1 MKIADDVLDWLL
13 EPTNPPVR
21 YLTLTRLIDRPASD
35 PEVRATRDRLM
46 EHSVTQAILHH
57 PRSLPL
63 DDERPYW
70 KYAGL
75 YWQLIGLGQ
84 FLADRRDPRI
94 AEAADFVLEHR
105 HWVQKR
111 RWQCLTANLL
121 GALMRLGYTD
131 HPIVIE
137 EVEALACRV
146 LEEDGIYCSEMGHSL
161 LTRCFMAL
169 PKLLLCFVEVPED
182 RRSPAIASAIERIV
196 SDLADKEVFV
206 YVPGHRK
213 AWNAIVTGRPK
224 RADLPRGKRV
234 KDWVAERRAEF
245 LASKGLGERQ
255 PKQGWL
261 RFGFPLHYNSDIL
274 EAVVGLARAGVP
286 YEPFV
291 DRALRVIRE
300 KRTPNAVW
308 LMERSMNGKMLVDVE
323 ELGAPSKWLTVR
335 ALHVLKHFES
345 SNA

>member
-21 YLTLTRLIDRPASD
+21 YLTLTRLLERPEPD
-35 PEVRATRDRLM
+35 PEVRATLDRLM
-46 EHSVTQAILHH
+46 EYPVTQAILHH
-57 PRSLPL
+57 PNSLPL
-63 DDERPYW
+63 DDKHPYW

-75 YWQLIGLGQ
+75 YWQLIDLGQ
-84 FLADRRDPRI
+84 FLADGQDPRI
-94 AEAADFVLEHR
+94 AKTIDFVLEHR
-105 HWVQKR
+105 SWAQKR
-111 RWQCLTANLL
+111 RWHCLTANLL
-121 GALMRLGYTD
+121 GALMRLGYAD

-137 EVEALACRV
+137 ETEALARRIV
-146 LEEDGIYCSEMGHSL
+146 EEDGIDCSEMSSSL

-169 PKLLLCFVEVPED
+169 PKLLLCFVEIPEAQRSETVVAAID
-182 RRSPAIASAIERIV
+182 RITSELI
-196 SDLADKEVFV
+196 DKDVFV

-213 AWNAIVTGRPK
+213 EWSAIVAGRPK
-224 RADLPRGKRV
+224 RANLPPGQRV
-234 KDWVAERRAEF
+234 KDWVADRRVEF
-245 LASKGLGERQ
+245 LASEGLGERQ

-261 RFGFPLHYNSDIL
+261 KFGFPLHYNSDIL
-274 EAVVGLARAGVP
+274 EAMVGLAQAGVP
-286 YEPFV
+286 YGPHL

-335 ALHVLKHFES
+335 ALNVLKHFEVGS
-345 SNA
+345 A